1 MSAQELAYLSLR
13 EAADRVRQRQ
23 VSPVELL
30 EAVLARTSALE
41 PRIHAYITPTFD
53 EAMAAARQAEQEIM
67 AGRYLGPLHGIPIA
81 LKDNYWTRGVK
92 TTAGAKLL
100 ADFVP
105 TEDGTVVSKLRAA
118 GAVLTGKLNMHELAM
133 GGTTVNPHYGT
144 THNPWGLD
152 RVPGG
157 SSGGSGAAV
166 AAGFCYAAMGTD
178 TAGSVRNPAAFCG
191 TAGLKATYGRASIY
205 GIVPYAWTMDH
216 AGPLTR
222 TVEDAALVMNA
233 IAGYDPKD
241 EGSADV
247 PVPDFTA
254 SLGAGVAGLRLGV
267 PRSYFFSPLDPAVR
281 AAVDAAI
288 GVLRDLGASV
298 EEVDWP
304 GAAPSVPIYQLIRGP
319 EAASF
324 QEQFLRVHPDDYGAD
339 VRATP
344 QVGALVLATDYLR
357 AQRLRSALRSEMA
370 TLLKRV
376 DALLT
381 PTTRTPAPRI
391 GEQVTELE
399 GQPASSTLIGIGNT
413 VPFNLTGAPALSV
426 PCGFAPDGM
435 PIGLQI
441 AGRAWDEA
449 TVLRIGA
456 AYEQA
461 TSWHQQH
468 PDL

>member
-1 MSAQELAYLSLR
+1 VSAQELVYLSLR
-13 EAADRVRQRQ
+13 EAADRVRQQQ

-30 EAVLARTSALE
+30 QAVLARTDALE

-53 EAMAAARQAEQEIM
+53 EAMAAARQAEREIM
-67 AGRYLGPLHGIPIA
+67 AGRYLGPLHGIPVA

-92 TTAGAKLL
+92 TTAGSKFL

-105 TEDGTVVSKLRAA
+105 TEDSTVVAKLRAA
-118 GAVLTGKLNMHELAM
+118 GAVITGKLNMHELAM
-133 GGTTVNPHYGT
+133 GGTTDNPHYGT

-166 AAGFCYAAMGTD
+166 AAGYCYMAMGTD

-191 TAGLKATYGRASIY
+191 TAGLKPTYGRTSIF

-222 TVEDAALVMNA
+222 TVEDAALVLNA

-241 EGSADV
+241 DGSADV

-267 PRSYFFSPLDPAVR
+267 PRSYFFAPLDPEVR
-281 AAVDAAI
+281 MAIDAAI
-288 GVLRDLGASV
+288 GVLRDLGATV
-298 EEVDWP
+298 EDLDWP
-304 GAAPSVPIYQLIRGP
+304 GAEPAIPIYQLIRGP
-319 EAASF
+319 ESASF
-324 QEQFLRVHPDDYGAD
+324 QEKFLQHPEDYGAD

-344 QVGALVLATDYLR
+344 QTGALVLATDYLR
-357 AQRLRSALRSEMA
+357 AQRVRAALRAELA
-370 TLLKRV
+370 DLLTRV

-381 PTTRTPAPRI
+381 PTTRTTAPRI
-391 GEQVTELE
+391 GEQVTEID
-399 GQPASSTLIGIGNT
+399 GQPVSASLPGIGNT

-441 AGRAWDEA
+441 AGRPWDEA

-461 TSWHQQH
+461 TPWHQRH